1 MAIGLSLSLLGRA
14 FDVLHY
20 GNGLAAALKSALEA
34 LAGDMARGVPT
45 GLPARRAA
53 REAVLRRVI
62 GSWDGQSAD
71 TFATIQ
77 ARLERE
83 LPEVAR
89 LFRERAARDMGR
101 APVDKA
107 VTLPALVEGLPVDT
121 WLEAQRADLLL
132 KAEARLRA
140 GISRG
145 DDAGTIAQEV
155 TAAVNAKGRQTAT
168 VARTAAT
175 QAANEGYYRG
185 MKDAGVE
192 HYVWVAVLDDRTTDI
207 CRGLNGQVF
216 RVDDPQAP
224 KPPAHWNCRS
234 HIEPVVAGGTV
245 TGPLAGILERAGL
258 DVGKV
263 QEAERRLI
271 GVGGGAGVRQG
282 WARNPPPDL
291 AAALRAEAATVRQ
304 QVLGRRGARQF
315 GLGLSLAQVA
325 RRDTGTLSLEGLR
338 VRVQ

>member
-1 MAIGLSLSLLGRA
+1 VSLSLVLLGRA

-62 GSWDGQSAD
+62 GEWDGQSAD
-71 TFATIQ
+71 TFAAIQ

-89 LFRERAARDMGR
+89 LFRARAARDVGE
-101 APVDKA
+101 APVAKDVA
-107 VTLPALVEGLPVDT
+107 LPTAVEGLPVDT

-132 KAEARLRA
+132 KVEARLRA
-140 GISRG
+140 GVGRG

-175 QAANEGYYRG
+175 QAANEGYARG

-224 KPPAHWNCRS
+224 RPPAHWNCRS
-234 HIEPVVAGGTV
+234 HIEPVVPAGE
-245 TGPLAGILERAGL
+245 GPVAVLGLTIAGRAGDITSAGMGRAEGILAEFRQRRVRAAN
-258 DVGKV
+258 VP
-263 QEAERRLI
+263 A
-271 GVGGGAGVRQG
+271 
-282 WARNPPPDL
+282 DL

-315 GLGLSLAQVA
+315 GLGLTLAQGA
-325 RRDTGTLSLEGLR
+325 RRDTGTLTLDGLSLR
-338 VRVQ
+338 VQR